1 MGLYRALFCSSLL
14 LICFASSAQSTLLK
28 STLSDEVQL
37 ISNGQTDSEG
47 DRSPLHRG
55 SGR

>member
-14 LICFASSAQSTLLK
+14 LICFASSAQSTLLE
-28 STLSDEVQL
+28 STLSNEVQL